1 MLRVE
6 KWPCSTQEE
15 TAGALGEEYG
25 HPSPEAT
32 VELMRLALTE
42 LNQTAPRGPAAAP
55 GPTQAES
62 RVASGALLWTQHPSS
77 PAFQPRDALSL

>member
-1 MLRVE
+1 MLRLE

-25 HPSPEAT
+25 HPSLEAT

-42 LNQTAPRGPAAAP
+42 LNQTATGGPLLLLQDPPRLRAAWPRAP
-55 GPTQAES
+55 SCGHSIPVARPFTQEM
-62 RVASGALLWTQHPSS
+62 L
-77 PAFQPRDALSL
+77 